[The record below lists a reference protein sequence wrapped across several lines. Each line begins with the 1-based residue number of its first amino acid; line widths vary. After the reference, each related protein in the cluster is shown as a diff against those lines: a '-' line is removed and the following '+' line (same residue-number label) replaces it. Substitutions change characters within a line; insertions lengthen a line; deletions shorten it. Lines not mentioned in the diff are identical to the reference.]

1 MNLSF
6 NKMSINDLN
15 DLKDILY
22 TKFDEFW
29 NYNILKEEIENQNSY
44 FIVAKSE
51 NETIVGFAGI
61 KVILDEADIMNIV
74 VHKDFR
80 NKKIGSQLLEQL
92 LLYSKQNNI
101 KSINLEV
108 NELNSNAI
116 ALYKK
121 FGFKQ
126 IAIRKKYYND
136 NDAIIM
142 KKEIETQ

>member
-121 FGFKQ
+121 FDFKQ

>member
-15 DLKDILY
+15 NLKDILY

-92 LLYSKQNNI
+92 LLYSKQNSI

>member
-1 MNLSF
+1 
-6 NKMSINDLN
+6 MSINDLN
-15 DLKDILY
+15 NLKDILY

>member
-15 DLKDILY
+15 NLKDILY